1 MLDLAGTHHFFG
13 IFAPKGTPDAVVKKL
28 SDVMAK
34 VSQEKDYRDKMHK
47 MGTQVLFEE
56 TKAFEKTVNLY
67 KENLQAFFKE
77 EGLVK

>member
-1 MLDLAGTHHFFG
+1 
-13 IFAPKGTPDAVVKKL
+13 
-28 SDVMAK
+28 
-34 VSQEKDYRDKMHK
+34 